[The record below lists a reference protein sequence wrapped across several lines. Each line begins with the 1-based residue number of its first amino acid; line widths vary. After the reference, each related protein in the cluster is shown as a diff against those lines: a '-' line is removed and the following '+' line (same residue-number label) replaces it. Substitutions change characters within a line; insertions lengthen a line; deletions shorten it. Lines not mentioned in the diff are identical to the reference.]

1 MNKKEYYLQE
11 LKKLKDWKP
20 YLLQESQLPGR
31 RANLELLQAAVD
43 LGSERLFNEL
53 RRYDA
58 RRAPTNSP
66 YEFLAMCGVVGL
78 GKLIIEGEERYFN
91 ELRCYASD
99 SRWRIRE
106 GVAFALQIVGKKS
119 PKKLLEEM
127 EEWKKGNP
135 YEKRAV
141 AAGLCEPGI
150 LKEKWFIKRVFEML
164 DTMTSSVENIKDRQ
178 DEGFRVLKKG
188 LSYCWS
194 VAVVSFP
201 QEGKK
206 YMEKWIQ
213 YKDQDIGWIMKE
225 NLKKN
230 RLQRM
235 DASWVAGMKA
245 NLD

>member
-11 LKKLKDWKP
+11 LKKIRDWKP
-20 YLLQESQLPGR
+20 YLLKESQLPGR
-31 RANLELLQAAVD
+31 RANLELLQAVVD
-43 LGSERLFNEL
+43 LGDEKLFNEL

-58 RRAPTNSP
+58 QRALTNSP

-78 GKLIIEGEERYFN
+78 GKLIAEGKEKYFN
-91 ELRCYASD
+91 ELRSHAAD

-106 GVAFALQIVGKKS
+106 GVAFGLQIIGNKS

-135 YEKRAV
+135 FEKRAV

-150 LKEKWFIKRVFEML
+150 LKEKWFIKRVLGIL
-164 DTMTSSVENIKDRQ
+164 DAITASIQKIKDRQ

-188 LSYCWS
+188 LGYCWS
-194 VAVVSFP
+194 VAVAALP

-206 YMEKWIQ
+206 LMEKWILN
-213 YKDQDIGWIMKE
+213 KDQDVEWIMKE

-230 RLQRM
+230 RLQKM
-235 DASWVAGMKA
+235 DARWVAGMKA

>member
-1 MNKKEYYLQE
+1 MNKKEYYVQE
-11 LKKLKDWKP
+11 LKKIKDWKP

-31 RANLELLQAAVD
+31 RANLELLQVVVD
-43 LGSERLFNEL
+43 LGDEKLFNEL

-78 GKLIIEGEERYFN
+78 GRLIAEGNEKHFD
-91 ELRCYASD
+91 ELRSFAKD

-106 GVAFALQIVGKKS
+106 GVAFALQIIGNRS

-135 YEKRAV
+135 FEKRAV
-141 AAGLCEPGI
+141 AAGLCEPGM
-150 LKEKWFIKRVFEML
+150 LKEKWFIERVLGIL
-164 DTMTSSVENIKDRQ
+164 DTITSSIQKIKDRQ
-178 DEGFRVLKKG
+178 EEGFRVLKKG
-188 LSYCWS
+188 LGYCWS
-194 VAVVSFP
+194 VAVAAYP

-206 YMEKWIQ
+206 FMEKWMLN
-213 YKDQDIGWIMKE
+213 KDQDIEWIMKE

-235 DASWVAGMKA
+235 DARWVEKMKVKS
-245 NLD
+245 D